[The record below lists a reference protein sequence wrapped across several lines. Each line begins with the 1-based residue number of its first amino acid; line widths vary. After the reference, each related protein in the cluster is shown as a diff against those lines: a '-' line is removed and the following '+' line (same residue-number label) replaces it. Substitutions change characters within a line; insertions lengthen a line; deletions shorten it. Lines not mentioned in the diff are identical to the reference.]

1 MLNTD
6 DAVAILNKADRIS
19 VMPCICRQMAGHCDY
34 MEPPFETCL
43 AFDDWADFFVENGD
57 ARYIAREEAINI
69 QRSAEEKGFLT
80 LTANSEDAKTMC
92 SCCSCCCGIIAMMN
106 VFNNTSR
113 KLAGN
118 YYCEKDDKLCSNCGI
133 CATRCTMRAHFEVQ
147 GVYEYD
153 DERCVGCGLCISTCA
168 PKALTLKIKSDEELA
183 YLPKTPYE
191 MFEIAASERR
201 SED

>member
-1 MLNTD
+1 
-6 DAVAILNKADRIS
+6 
-19 VMPCICRQMAGHCDY
+19 
-34 MEPPFETCL
+34 
-43 AFDDWADFFVENGD
+43 
-57 ARYIAREEAINI
+57 
-69 QRSAEEKGFLT
+69 
-80 LTANSEDAKTMC
+80 
-92 SCCSCCCGIIAMMN
+92 MMN